1 MTDSSPPKR
10 LKDGK
15 SITIDGKDVDRIRI
29 LNDIVWEKARA
40 TTLTLQAPESIV
52 VKQTFTL
59 KAYLVDNHGEV
70 INGNIIFNGPGANKT
85 VKAVN
90 GIAEVVIDTKN
101 FNFQNDTFNTQRNG
115 YIYTYTARFERMGRY
130 LASNSTKEICIK
142 KDTPK
147 IEIVGLQNGKNN
159 LYYQWHI
166 GCRLTDVNGD
176 LIKNQ
181 PVCISINGR
190 KYPRLTNEKGI
201 APLLI
206 RFGVQQLYTATFTS
220 RGSALYNSNTRT
232 QEYNYLQYQNTKLPF
247 LAHNLGNNSAQKDWI
262 QIDTNKYQCGQL
274 ESSCNNSNGIQ
285 VNDEPDTLKITFNK
299 NNTSSNIYQV
309 KLTFNSYSLTN
320 KCYNPSMGGWFKTAP
335 DIKLSRDGTN
345 FSPSQ
350 STILNFPSLY
360 NTHYGY
366 YSSHDKLPQSII
378 WESINDNNNYNQP
391 FTITTNPIV
400 SFKYPKNAGVQE
412 GAIQL
417 SNIALTIAE
426 VPLQNFDFGTI
437 IENNN
442 DDDCNNYS
450 TLEKGITSIGMQNN
464 NLLITTVSNY
474 TVNQNGIELITEVTL
489 NDNGNIVPT
498 SKAFNTNSNL
508 DKNIITDIDIDN
520 NSKNI
525 IIRKS

>member
-1 MTDSSPPKR
+1 MTDSPITR
-10 LKDGK
+10 LKDGT
-15 SITIDGKDVDRIRI
+15 SITIDGKDVERIRI

-70 INGNIIFNGPGANKT
+70 VNGNIIFSGPGANKT

-101 FNFQNDTFNTQRNG
+101 FDFQNDTFNTQRNG

-247 LAHNLGNNSAQKDWI
+247 LAHSLGENSAQKDWI

-285 VNDEPDTLKITFNK
+285 VNNEPDTLKITFNK
-299 NNTSSNIYQV
+299 NNTNSNIYQV

-320 KCYNPSMGGWFKTAP
+320 KCYNPPMGGWFKTEP

-350 STILNFPSLY
+350 STILKFPSEY
-360 NTHYGY
+360 NIHYGY
-366 YSSHDKLPQSII
+366 SSHNKLSQSII
-378 WESINDNNNYNQP
+378 WESIDENSNYNQP
-391 FTITTNPIV
+391 FIITTNPIV
-400 SFKYPKNAGVQE
+400 SFKYPKNEGIQE

-426 VPLQNFDFGTI
+426 VPLQNFDFGEITV
-437 IENNN
+437 NKN

-450 TLEKGITSIGMQNN
+450 TLEKGITSIEMQGD
-464 NLLITTVSNY
+464 NLLITTISNY
-474 TVNQNGIELITEVTL
+474 TVNQDIDLITDIKL
-489 NDNGNIVPT
+489 KNDGNIEKPT
-498 SKAFNTNSNL
+498 IKTFHTDSNL
-508 DKNIITDIDIDN
+508 DKNIITDIEIDN